1 MSLFRRWIPAIGA
14 LGFCIFLLACQTV
27 QPAKT
32 PMEMDKATGP
42 EPRMNLGP
50 GDVLDIK
57 FFYAPELNEN
67 QTVRPDGKIA
77 LQLIGEVEVKGKT
90 PEELKKELVK
100 AYTGQLRNPE
110 VAVIVRSFINRKIYV
125 GGDVNRPGA
134 IDMPAPITAL
144 EAIMQAGGFDY
155 RRAEVSNVVI
165 IRHIDGK
172 RYGCALDLTPALSGK
187 EFKPFFLEPQD
198 IVYVPRTKISQVGL
212 WIDQYINQ
220 LMPRIGLAMSWPL
233 GTGGTIGVIP
243 PTTVISPP

>member
-1 MSLFRRWIPAIGA
+1 MGLFKKWIPAMAVLI
-14 LGFCIFLLACQTV
+14 LGVSLLACQTI

-32 PMEMDKATGP
+32 PAEMTTVSQ
-42 EPRMNLGP
+42 PRVTLGP

-67 QTVRPDGKIA
+67 QTVRPDGRIT
-77 LQLIGEVEVKGKT
+77 LQLIGEVDVKGKT
-90 PEELKKELVK
+90 PDELRKELIK

-125 GGDVNRPGA
+125 GGDVLRPGA

-172 RYGCALDLTPALSGK
+172 RFGCAIDFTDALSGK

-220 LMPRIGLAMSWPL
+220 IIPRVGFAYTAPL
-233 GTGGTIGVIP
+233 PGGATIGVIP

>member
-1 MSLFRRWIPAIGA
+1 MSLLRKWIPAIG
-14 LGFCIFLLACQTV
+14 LLLFCFSLLACQTV

-32 PMEMDKATGP
+32 PLEMTP
-42 EPRMNLGP
+42 VSEPAVILGP

-67 QTVRPDGKIA
+67 QAVRPDGRIT
-77 LQLIGEVEVKGKT
+77 LQLVGEVGVKGKT
-90 PEELKKELVK
+90 PEELRKELVT

-110 VAVIVRSFINRKIYV
+110 VAVIVRSLSNRKIYV
-125 GGDVNRPGA
+125 GGDVIRPGVF
-134 IDMPAPITAL
+134 DMPAPISAL

-165 IRHIDGK
+165 IRHLDGK

-187 EFKPFFLEPQD
+187 EFKPFFLVPQD

-220 LMPRIGLAMSWPL
+220 LVPRVGLAMSWPL
-233 GTGGTIGVIP
+233 GTGGSIGVIP